1 MYYFYIDGLQVPIA
15 PPSMEIVVDS
25 KNETISLID
34 GNDINIL
41 QNPALV
47 EVSFTLRLPQQSYP
61 FADTDT
67 DAETFLNK
75 LKDLKS
81 NMKSFQFIV
90 SRMKPDGSL
99 LFDTNLTMALES
111 YTIKEDAEE
120 GFDVLVDIEMKQFK
134 EYGTKRLNVKSSSG
148 GKTTTTKATP
158 TRPTNKPAAK
168 THTVASGDTLWS
180 IAKKYY
186 GDGSKHTKLYDAN
199 KTIIEAD
206 AKKHGKGSSSNGHW
220 IWAGLKLVIP

>member
-61 FADTDT
+61 FADTNT
-67 DAETFLNK
+67 SAETFLNK

-81 NMKSFQFIV
+81 NRKSFQFIV
-90 SRMKPDGSL
+90 SRMKPDGEL

-111 YTIKEDAEE
+111 YTIREDAEE

-134 EYGTKRLNVKSSSG
+134 EYGTKRITVKNTSG
-148 GKTTTTKATP
+148 GKTTTTKTTP

-168 THTVASGDTLWS
+168 THTVVNGDTLWS

-186 GDGSKHTKLYDAN
+186 GDGTQHTKIYNAN
-199 KTIIEAD
+199 KTAIEED
-206 AKKHGKGSSSNGHW
+206 AKKHGKASSSNGHF
-220 IWAGLKLVIP
+220 IWSKLKLVIP